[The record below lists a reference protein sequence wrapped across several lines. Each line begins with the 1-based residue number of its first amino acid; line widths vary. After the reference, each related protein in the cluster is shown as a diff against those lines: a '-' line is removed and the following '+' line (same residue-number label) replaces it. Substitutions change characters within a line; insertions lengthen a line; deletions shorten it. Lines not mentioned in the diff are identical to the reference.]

1 VKRYGQVADMLM
13 PWAGLMTGVLA
24 IGVAHQFG
32 SDGQFDDCLAFSPVA
47 LWIVSVLAIAA
58 TIAGAFASWRV
69 FRNDREAPARKVVA
83 IVSVGACALF
93 VYAMILPLIA
103 AVVIPPCFQ

>member
-1 VKRYGQVADMLM
+1 MKRYGQVADMLM

-24 IGVAHQFG
+24 VGVAHQFG

-47 LWIVSVLAIAA
+47 LWIVSALAIAA
-58 TIAGAFASWRV
+58 TLAGAFASWRV
-69 FRNDREAPARKVVA
+69 YSNRSEAPARKVA
-83 IVSVGACALF
+83 AFISLGSCAF
-93 VYAMILPLIA
+93 FIYAMILPLIA